1 LQYHVKLQGKT
12 IKELMTM
19 RPACAYSS
27 RASASLT
34 AFLLPLYLKID
45 DDTTSTRP
53 SASSVVL
60 PYCCFTSALLKIGVD
75 ATSIR
80 LCQQSV
86 LIACGF

>member
-1 LQYHVKLQGKT
+1 
-12 IKELMTM
+12 LMTM

-60 PYCCFTSALLKIGVD
+60 LYCCFTSALLKNWCRCDQHTPLPAERPHRV
-75 ATSIR
+75 R
-80 LCQQSV
+80 L
-86 LIACGF
+86 LKGERY